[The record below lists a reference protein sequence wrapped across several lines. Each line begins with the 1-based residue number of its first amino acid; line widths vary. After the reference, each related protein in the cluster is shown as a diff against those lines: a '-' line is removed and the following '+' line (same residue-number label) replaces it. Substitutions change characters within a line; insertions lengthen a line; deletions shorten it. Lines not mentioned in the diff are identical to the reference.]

1 MLKKNEVLEALE
13 NGAHISI
20 NEILYSATVCDK
32 DGNVIDTCR
41 YDTAMR
47 IAKMDGYEIAKLDG
61 WCYYK
66 HIRKAEPKP
75 DDNPSETLYINLSTI
90 RTDTTTSATQAM
102 SWHRAGDTVRVDRG
116 YKCTDIHGAPQPAP
130 KTRDDENRDHCKRI
144 AEELEAYTNGTVYR
158 CPECGETLELPADV
172 GDKYKCPHCGTVSE
186 VDELEQLSVWDY
198 LEDALDIEYR
208 IGSDK
213 QYRSVRI
220 MVTCGGPNIYIDTA
234 SKSVELYWWGD
245 RASYPISTDAT
256 DAVDEWAE
264 ELYQC

>member
-1 MLKKNEVLEALE
+1 MKIEIAYTENIQLWRLEAL
-13 NGAHISI
+13 
-20 NEILYSATVCDK
+20 AT
-32 DGNVIDTCR
+32 TH
-41 YDTAMR
+41 
-47 IAKMDGYEIAKLDG
+47 GYEKTDDCYWVQIFRGKNGDSIVTTREDGELISDPVARLAAILDD
-61 WCYYK
+61 
-66 HIRKAEPKP
+66 AAPKNQP
-75 DDNPSETLYINLSTI
+75 TKVYTYTEGHHHEE
-90 RTDTTTSATQAM
+90 TTSAIQAM
-102 SWHRAGDTVRVDRG
+102 TWRRDGRRVTVWGHHPNGEQYHVTIPG
-116 YKCTDIHGAPQPAP
+116 TPQPEP
-130 KTRDDENRDHCKRI
+130 HDENRDHCKRI
-144 AEELEAYTNGTVYR
+144 AEELEAHTNGTVYR
-158 CPECGETLELPADV
+158 CPDCGEILELPDDV

-213 QYRSVRI
+213 QYRSVCI
-220 MVTCGGPNIYIDTA
+220 MVACGGPNIYIDTA